1 MVVLGCTQGA
11 LLCFL
16 FEPVGLG
23 QYSNHPGFLDS
34 KEINDPLQQ
43 KDTSNTSQG
52 GIRIKGMGNML
63 TVKE

>member
-1 MVVLGCTQGA
+1 VVLGCTQGA

-34 KEINDPLQQ
+34 KIKNDINFQFLITILKDEIIDYCSFGPSVN
-43 KDTSNTSQG
+43 SS
-52 GIRIKGMGNML
+52 
-63 TVKE
+63 

>member
-1 MVVLGCTQGA
+1 VLGCTQGA

-34 KEINDPLQQ
+34 KKALKLYCKAIF
-43 KDTSNTSQG
+43 SAW
-52 GIRIKGMGNML
+52 R
-63 TVKE
+63 

>member
-34 KEINDPLQQ
+34 KTILFN
-43 KDTSNTSQG
+43 
-52 GIRIKGMGNML
+52 
-63 TVKE
+63 

>member
-1 MVVLGCTQGA
+1 VVLGCTQGA

-34 KEINDPLQQ
+34 KM
-43 KDTSNTSQG
+43 SNY
-52 GIRIKGMGNML
+52 
-63 TVKE
+63 E

>member
-34 KEINDPLQQ
+34 KSRFFRF
-43 KDTSNTSQG
+43 K
-52 GIRIKGMGNML
+52 ML
-63 TVKE
+63 KVSAK

>member
-1 MVVLGCTQGA
+1 VVLGCTQGA

-34 KEINDPLQQ
+34 KYNIISALSALSAAYLLHRT
-43 KDTSNTSQG
+43 K
-52 GIRIKGMGNML
+52 
-63 TVKE
+63 